1 MTVRLII
8 FAATA
13 MSAAAIATAQPAQT
27 TAGRES
33 DQPTSQPT
41 DLPANVVLAS
51 VERPPNPDEA
61 APVADAQ
68 PPATPVKRP
77 RAARVTTCRCGD
89 PG

>member
-1 MTVRLII
+1 MTVRLLVI
-8 FAATA
+8 AATA
-13 MSAAAIATAQPAQT
+13 MSAAAMATAQPAQT
-27 TAGRES
+27 TTGRES

-51 VERPPNPDEA
+51 VERPTNPDEA
-61 APVADAQ
+61 APSADA
-68 PPATPVKRP
+68 PAPVTPVKRK